1 MPVAR
6 FLDVRFVPLI
16 RQLERKLPFFRLV
29 VKLKTVRYVNRGE
42 GESWSRKTAKVQ
54 QVIYRSGARSNAE
67 ITPYLLVRK
76 ICSNFECN
84 QMYFFYSQA
93 TLQGILL
100 AGCFL
105 FISRSKVRLYRK
117 HRPLFLD
124 KYFCTPIY
132 IAASARKETNDQ

>member
-42 GESWSRKTAKVQ
+42 GARWPRKTAKVKQ
-54 QVIYRSGARSNAE
+54 FIYRSGTRSNAE
-67 ITPYLLVRK
+67 ITPYLLVGK

-84 QMYFFYSQA
+84 
-93 TLQGILL
+93 
-100 AGCFL
+100 
-105 FISRSKVRLYRK
+105 
-117 HRPLFLD
+117 
-124 KYFCTPIY
+124 
-132 IAASARKETNDQ
+132 